1 MPIKVYIKFFVA
13 IVLLTSLSSCNV
25 YKSITTSTKKIGNS
39 VQNKFTIK
47 SKISKKDSTTS
58 QIASFNIPK
67 LIVKIPNLK
76 SKKSAF
82 KNKSRSIPVNNDAES
97 NPSEIEFLENI
108 SVKPGRIYIKSTSDS
123 IDAEPT
129 IIGSNENFE
138 KMPDNLSEVEK
149 ANWLQLKYSIK
160 MDIAV
165 EEINNIPLLKK
176 IDEWWGTP
184 YCMGGSSKGCI
195 DCSFFTL
202 DVMKQTYN
210 INLKRTA
217 AEQYNQCVKIDW
229 SELKEG
235 DLIFFKTE
243 GRRNITH
250 VGIYLTNNKFAHAS
264 TSQGVTIS
272 DLADSYWQRRL
283 YSLGRVATNQAGQ

>member
-1 MPIKVYIKFFVA
+1 MPLKVHIKLFVVIA
-13 IVLLTSLSSCNV
+13 LLASLSSCNV
-25 YKSITTSTKKIGNS
+25 FKPVT
-39 VQNKFTIK
+39 NKFKKSASSIK
-47 SKISKKDSTTS
+47 KADTTKNASIS
-58 QIASFNIPK
+58 F
-67 LIVKIPNLK
+67 KIPNAIRFKVPNLK
-76 SKKSAF
+76 KKQAKVKKVS
-82 KNKSRSIPVNNDAES
+82 VNNSASDIAQVDQ
-97 NPSEIEFLENI
+97 NEIEFLENI
-108 SVKPGRIYIKSTSDS
+108 SVKPGKIYIKSASDS

-129 IIGSNENFE
+129 VNNTAENFE
-138 KMPDNLSEVEK
+138 RMPDNLSEVEK

-184 YCMGGSSKGCI
+184 YCMGGNSKGCI

-202 DVMKQTYN
+202 DVMKQIYN

-217 AEQYNQCVKIDW
+217 AEQYEQCVKIDW

-272 DLADSYWQRRL
+272 DLADAYWQRRL
-283 YSLGRVATNQAGQ
+283 FSLGRVAANQVGQ